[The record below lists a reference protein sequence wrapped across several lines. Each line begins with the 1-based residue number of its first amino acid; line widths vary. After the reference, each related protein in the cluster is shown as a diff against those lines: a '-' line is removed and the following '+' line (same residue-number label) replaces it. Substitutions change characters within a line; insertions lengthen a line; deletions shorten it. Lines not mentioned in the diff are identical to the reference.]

1 MSGNHITFFN
11 RIDRIRT
18 HAYTSKHK
26 HNYIMFHSFLLAI
39 KDESAVPHEH
49 TYTQCPPFGSIMF
62 TPKY

>member
-1 MSGNHITFFN
+1 
-11 RIDRIRT
+11 
-18 HAYTSKHK
+18 
-26 HNYIMFHSFLLAI
+26 MFHSFLLAI